1 MKPEKKC
8 SSNDRIR
15 ELLDYYKINQTEFCK
30 KTGINKSALSNYL
43 SGNRLPRQD
52 QLYKIADA
60 FGINA
65 AWLMG
70 FDVPMTYD
78 RDVLHV
84 HYEDNQKPH
93 LEFWGAPD
101 RIALYSLML
110 ENADG
115 CKPEDLK
122 VIIETLKALKAKQ
135 ETNAD
140 YWINLD
146 NKGDV

>member
-1 MKPEKKC
+1 MKPQKVC

-70 FDVPMTYD
+70 FDVPMNYE
-78 RDVLHV
+78 RNIVAV
-84 HYEDNQKPH
+84 HWEDKERPH
-93 LEFWGAPD
+93 LEFWGTPD
-101 RIALYSLML
+101 RIKLYALML
-110 ENADG
+110 ELASDYD
-115 CKPEDLK
+115 PEDLK
-122 VIIETLKALKAKQ
+122 IIIDMLKSLKGIKKK
-135 ETNAD
+135 D
-140 YWINLD
+140 
-146 NKGDV
+146 K